1 MKKIIAAGAAAVML
15 SFSGSAAFAAY
26 EPTTETDVKPQTDGK
41 VEDGKKEKIKV
52 KPRVQGDESQ
62 CTGSV
67 FLIYKQGKK
76 VLREREKPT
85 EETVVF
91 NAVVPDGTT
100 KIVVIYQRGPKD
112 PCDKSKAKIDV
123 A

>member
-1 MKKIIAAGAAAVML
+1 MKKFIAAGAAATML
-15 SFSGSAAFAAY
+15 AFSGTAAYAAY

-41 VEDGKKEKIKV
+41 VEDGKKEKIRV
-52 KPRVQGDESQ
+52 KPRVQGDDAQ
-62 CTGSV
+62 CTGAI
-67 FLIYKQGKK
+67 FLIYKDGKE

-91 NAVVPDGTT
+91 NAIVPGGTT

-112 PCDKSKAKIDV
+112 PCDKSKAVIV
-123 A
+123 VE

>member
-1 MKKIIAAGAAAVML
+1 MKKLIAAGAAAVML
-15 SFSGSAAFAAY
+15 TFSGSAAFAAY
-26 EPTTETDVKPQTDGK
+26 EPTTETDVKPSTDGK

-52 KPRVQGDESQ
+52 KPRVQGDDTQ
-62 CTGSV
+62 CTGSI
-67 FLIYKQGKK
+67 FLIYKQGKT

-100 KIVVIYQRGPKD
+100 KIVVLYQRGPKD
-112 PCDKSKAKIDV
+112 PCDKSKSTIQV
-123 A
+123 S